1 MQSIPTDV
9 SFSRRVVCA
18 QCLSVTR
25 CLHFTTACTT
35 VVQPVVQ
42 RLYNWLHGWAM
53 QMSAAKRRLSGPAR
67 TLTWHII
74 ASQQG
79 GCVDSR
85 RCGAFDGNLKK
96 ILFIYLFLP
105 SVAYDPEGWQQE
117 AQLSPR
123 DRAMRCVNWNLTNC
137 HATVQK
143 LLVRQVLTKLMVWS
157 WRFSRRQCVIDNV
170 HSTMTLRV
178 GSHIVSA
185 GQADRVTHMRKNR
198 GQTLVQKLAW
208 KRHDWLQFLA
218 C

>member
-1 MQSIPTDV
+1 MFTLYN
-9 SFSRRVVCA
+9 RVYN
-18 QCLSVTR
+18 R
-25 CLHFTTACTT
+25 CTT
-35 VVQPVVQ
+35 VVQ

-67 TLTWHII
+67 TLRTSLGWR
-74 ASQQG
+74 AARRLCGQQTMW
-79 GCVDSR
+79 CVWSK
-85 RCGAFDGNLKK
+85 FKKK

-123 DRAMRCVNWNLTNC
+123 DRAMRRVNWNLANC

-143 LLVRQVLTKLMVWS
+143 LFVRQVLTKLMVWS

-170 HSTMTLRV
+170 HSTMTRRV